1 MQHWLLE
8 CERWKDERAN
18 LFQKL
23 SRVALGFDLMTDD
36 DKLVAILD
44 QASLNPQD
52 YLKDVDCSF

>member
-8 CERWKDERAN
+8 CERWKDEQAN

>member
-8 CERWKDERAN
+8 CERWKDKQAN